1 MWPAAT
7 TMATVYPK
15 DVFEPCTFGMAEL
28 PFNHHHEL
36 TTLRLLRDAL
46 PDHYTIFHSAHVAW
60 WNGRGASFS
69 EADFVI
75 VNRDGDA
82 LMIEQKNGRLE
93 ETGSGLFKSYDDGPS
108 DVVRQM
114 VRCTDG
120 LRDGFNRAT
129 GAKLVLSMLLYC
141 PDHTLG
147 NINAAALP
155 RELVVDRSR
164 AAHLVTII
172 EKALGRGTGG
182 SKHGPQHQ
190 SVIEFLR
197 NEFQLNVSKERQM
210 ELHRISAERLTGGL
224 VDALRRFEMQPLR
237 LRVEGTAGCG
247 KTDIARHYVE
257 QWSEQGRRTLL
268 VCFNNA
274 LATALQERFGPKAKV
289 ATILGFCREF
299 MESRG
304 ETIDFAKATG
314 ASFWSDFLDRME
326 ALIITEPPDDA
337 WLFDSLIVDEGQDF
351 EPGQFQILRFFLRE
365 NAGIVWL
372 EDRRQNL
379 YNRPAFAKD
388 GFVTFHA
395 DGNFRTP
402 LRIASFVQR
411 ALDIPFNCLNPVPGE
426 GVHIHEYRDEKHQRS
441 LLEQRI
447 DTCLRRG
454 FTADQIVVLSA
465 CRAERAVFHAVD
477 RLAAVALRRFR
488 GYDSVGRPM
497 FTDGHLLCE
506 SIWRYKGLEA
516 PVIIMT
522 DVDPVHGHSDK
533 GPVLAP
539 REVTALYCGMTRATW
554 RLELLMARK
563 NPFVDPFKSIAA
575 ACRL

>member
-1 MWPAAT
+1 
-7 TMATVYPK
+7 MATVYPK
-15 DVFEPCTFGMAEL
+15 DVFEPCAFGMAAL
-28 PFNHHHEL
+28 PFSHHHEL
-36 TTLRLLRDAL
+36 TTLRRLRDAL

-60 WNGRGASFS
+60 WNGKGASFA

-93 ETGSGLFKSYDDGPS
+93 ETGNALFKTYEDGPS
-108 DVVRQM
+108 DVVCQM
-114 VRCTDG
+114 TRCADG
-120 LRDGFNRAT
+120 LRDGFRKAT
-129 GAKLVLSMLLYC
+129 GGRLALSMLLYC

-147 NINAAALP
+147 SINAAALP
-155 RELVVDRSR
+155 RELVVDRPR
-164 AAHLVTII
+164 APQLVTII
-172 EKALGRGTGG
+172 EKCLGRGTGG

-190 SVIEFLR
+190 RVIEFLR
-197 NEFQLNVSKERQM
+197 NQFQLTVSKERQM

-257 QWSEQGRRTLL
+257 RWSGAERQTLL

-274 LATALQERFGPKAKV
+274 LAAALQERIGGKAKV

-304 ETIDFAKATG
+304 ETIDFAQAG
-314 ASFWSDFLDRME
+314 QAGFWSNFLERME
-326 ALIITEPPDDA
+326 ALIITEPPSGA
-337 WLFDSLIVDEGQDF
+337 WLFDGLIVDEGQDF

-365 NAGIVWL
+365 DADIVWL
-372 EDRRQNL
+372 EDWRQNL
-379 YNRPAFAKD
+379 YGKPAFRKD

-411 ALDIPFNCLNPVPGE
+411 ALGVPFNCLNPVPGE
-426 GVHIHEYRDEKHQRS
+426 GVYVFDYGTEAQQLA
-441 LLEQRI
+441 LLAERI

-454 FTADQIVVLSA
+454 FAADQIVVLSA
-465 CRAERAVFHAVD
+465 RGLDHAVFRTSE
-477 RLAAVALRRFR
+477 RLAAVALRRFQ
-488 GYDSVGRPM
+488 GYDAAGRPQ
-497 FTDGHLLCE
+497 FTSGHLLCD

-516 PVIIMT
+516 PVVILT
-522 DVDPVHGHSDK
+522 DVDPMHDRSDD
-533 GPVLAP
+533 GPTPAARALPV
-539 REVTALYCGMTRATW
+539 LYCGMTRATW

-563 NPFVDPFKSIAA
+563 NPLFAQFGKIAA
-575 ACRL
+575 ACRS